1 MDDLTHSPEPP
12 EPVLNPVPEPPA
24 PPPEPEHGVG
34 WIFVG
39 RNGIRAGWGILIFI
53 VVFAAAAFGIGFAL
67 RHFFQHHARTGMMTP
82 SMGLVS
88 EGVQV
93 LCVVVA
99 TGIMALIE
107 RKSILA
113 YGYQGKA
120 RATRFV
126 SGLVWGFI
134 AISAMVF
141 ALWQLGYLAFDGQ
154 NLHGGAMAKYAA
166 LWALVFL
173 GTGIFEE
180 SLLRGYLQY
189 TMTRGVGFWWG
200 ALVFSLLFG
209 LGHTTNT
216 GESPVGLFSAG
227 AVGLVWCLSIWYT
240 GSLYWAVGFHAAWDW
255 GQSYFYGTADS
266 GIVVQGH
273 LFSVHPVG
281 RILWSGGKTGP
292 EGSILIVPLLIVMA
306 VLMWL
311 WWGRRGESPFKGQAW
326 RPAWSRRPRV
336 IENESLENAA

>member
-1 MDDLTHSPEPP
+1 MDDLTHGPEPP
-12 EPVLNPVPEPPA
+12 EPVLNRVPEPPA
-24 PPPEPEHGVG
+24 PPSEQEHGIHR
-34 WIFVG
+34 IFVG
-39 RNGIRAGWGILIFI
+39 KSGMIRAGWGILIFI
-53 VVFAAAAFGIGFAL
+53 VVFAAAAFGLGFFL
-67 RHFFQHHARTGMMTP
+67 RHFFQHHARAGVMTP
-82 SMGLVS
+82 SVGLVS

-93 LCVVVA
+93 LCVVIA

-134 AISAMVF
+134 AISVMVF

-200 ALVFSLLFG
+200 ARVFSLLFG
-209 LGHTTNT
+209 LGHTHNT

-255 GQSYFYGTADS
+255 GQSYFYGTSDS

-273 LFSVHPVG
+273 LFSEHPVG
-281 RILWSGGKTGP
+281 KILWSGGKTGP

-306 VLMWL
+306 ILMWL
-311 WWGRRGESPFKGQAW
+311 WWGHRGESPFKGQAW
-326 RPAWSRRPRV
+326 RPAWSRKPRV
-336 IENESLENAA
+336 EGEGIERVA